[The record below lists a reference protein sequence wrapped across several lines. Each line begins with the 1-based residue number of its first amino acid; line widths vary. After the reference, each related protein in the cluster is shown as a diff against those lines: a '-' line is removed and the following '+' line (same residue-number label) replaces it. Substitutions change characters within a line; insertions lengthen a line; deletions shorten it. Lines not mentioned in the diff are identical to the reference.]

1 MVRGEK
7 MREAYEQLSGV
18 CALLDV
24 FGDTSKVYLD
34 FSTVNDMNYYN
45 GITFRGF
52 VKGIPDGVLSGGRYD
67 TLLHKMGKKSGAI
80 GFAVYLDML
89 ERLSVGS
96 SEYDVD
102 TVLLYSK
109 DTDAKVLAKA
119 ICEVRSDT
127 ETLRVERG
135 ESTALRCKKLLKV
148 CEEGVIT
155 LEAND

>member
-1 MVRGEK
+1 

-109 DTDAKVLAKA
+109 DTDAKTLARA
-119 ICEVRSDT
+119 ISEVRSDA

-135 ESTALRCKKLLKV
+135 ECTALRCKKLLKV